1 MFAKAAMS
9 ERVLVHVWCKV
20 RRYELVYI
28 GKPMCGLAVA
38 RNSWS

>member
-9 ERVLVHVWCKV
+9 ERVLVHVWCKA
-20 RRYELVYI
+20 RCYELVY
-28 GKPMCGLAVA
+28 MCGLAVA